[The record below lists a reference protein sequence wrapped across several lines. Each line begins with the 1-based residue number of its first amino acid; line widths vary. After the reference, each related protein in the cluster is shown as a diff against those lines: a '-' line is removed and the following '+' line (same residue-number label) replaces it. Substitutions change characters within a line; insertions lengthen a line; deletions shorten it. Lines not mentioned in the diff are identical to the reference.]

1 MRRRAL
7 MGVRRLR
14 AMGLLTA
21 AEAAKRLRWHVD
33 SVYEAIRSGDLAA
46 VNVGRGR
53 TPRWRID
60 EAEIERYLASR
71 SSNPAK
77 PAEEEA

>member
-7 MGVRRLR
+7 MGVHRLR

-33 SVYEAIRSGDLAA
+33 SVYEAIRSGELVAND
-46 VNVGRGR
+46 VGRGR

-60 EAEIERYLASR
+60 EAEIDRYLASR
-71 SSNPAK
+71 SSNPPK
-77 PAEEEA
+77 PPEEGK